1 MVVGV
6 NAMQVALEAPI
17 EAPIPAATA
26 DLGLV
31 GRILLAAVF
40 VVGLVVGYTSGLGL
54 FLYIPFA
61 GVGAFLVLRRP
72 RMSIGWML
80 FGIGWGFALI
90 SSRID
95 ATLEQFQTGT
105 VELADVAFIVLQGLG
120 YLGAFVLLP
129 TLVLAFPSGRLP
141 SGAWG
146 RAVRLVIA
154 AEAIVFGLVVF
165 APQISINL
173 VSRELAVVVRNPVAI
188 LPDLPIWAVV
198 NPGNAPI
205 LFVILLLIAASS
217 IGVRFRRSVGV
228 ERQQLKW
235 LAGAGALVV
244 FGVVFGLTTAAL
256 LPNVADSGFVWLPA
270 LAGFV
275 AVPVSIA
282 VAILRYRLYDINTII
297 NRAIVYGLLTAILTG
312 GSAAIISL
320 GQRLFVGVVGPGSDA
335 TIVITTLIVVTAFNP
350 IKARLQ
356 TLVDRRFKEVHSA
369 DAALAA
375 FVLEVRRSVSPPDLY
390 RSLQRLLDVAVGAY
404 GSSGGT
410 VSVIGAGRNP
420 WSASTGEPVTEPAF
434 VVSGPAGS
442 RDVHIRIANTED
454 WRGAD
459 ALEQALSAVIAE
471 TTSPPSDAAALRPST
486 PEAARPELRSDEVMA
501 EDGFGDDP
509 S

>member
-1 MVVGV
+1 MVVRV
-6 NAMQVALEAPI
+6 NAVQVALEAPI
-17 EAPIPAATA
+17 EAPIGAARTELSV
-26 DLGLV
+26 LGRLV
-31 GRILLAAVF
+31 LAAVF

-95 ATLEQFQTGT
+95 ATPEQFQAGT

-129 TLVLAFPSGRLP
+129 TLVVAFPSGRLP

-146 RAVRLVIA
+146 RAVRLIIG

-165 APQISINL
+165 APQINMNL
-173 VSRELAVVVRNPVAI
+173 VSKELAVVVRNPVAV
-188 LPDLPIWAVV
+188 LPDLPLWTVL
-198 NPGNAPI
+198 NPGNAGS
-205 LFVILLLIAASS
+205 LVVIPMLIAAIS
-217 IGVRFRRSVGV
+217 IGFRFRRAVGV

-235 LAGAGALVV
+235 LAGAISLVV
-244 FGVVFGLTTAAL
+244 FGVVFGLTAAAL
-256 LPNVADSGFVWLPA
+256 APRLADSGIVWMPA

-275 AVPVSIA
+275 AVPVSISFA
-282 VAILRYRLYDINTII
+282 VLRYRLYDINTII

-312 GSAAIISL
+312 GSAAIIAL
-320 GQRLFVGVVGPGSDA
+320 GQRLFAGVVGPGSDA
-335 TIVITTLIVVTAFNP
+335 TIVITTLVVVTAFNP

-356 TLVDRRFKEVHSA
+356 SLVDRRFKEVHSA

-375 FVLEVRRSVSPPDLY
+375 FVLEVRRSVSAPDLH
-390 RSLQRLLDVAVGAY
+390 RSLQRLLEVAVGAY

-410 VSVIGAGRNP
+410 VSVVGAGRDP
-420 WSASTGEPVTEPAF
+420 WTASAGEPVMEPAF
-434 VVSGPAGS
+434 VASRAVGS
-442 RDVHIRIANTED
+442 MEVRVRLANTED
-454 WRGAD
+454 WRGAE
-459 ALEQALSAVIAE
+459 ALEQALGAVIAE
-471 TTSPPSDAAALRPST
+471 TTSPPADGPRMRSSAR
-486 PEAARPELRSDEVMA
+486 EAARPELPSDDAVA
-501 EDGFGDDP
+501 EDSFGDDP